1 MITGHCGRPASFLP
15 GGRLIAMIEIDGSM
29 QSGSG
34 TVLRCA
40 VALAALQ
47 GVPCLS
53 VASTLIPVPQ

>member
-1 MITGHCGRPASFLP
+1 
-15 GGRLIAMIEIDGSM
+15 MIEIDGSL

-34 TVLRCA
+34 TVLRFA

-47 GVPCLS
+47 GVPYLS